1 MKIGYDRYSA
11 QYLIDDLKN
20 AGWQTDDV
28 WQGETLAPVIREF
41 EGVIKDG
48 KMCIRDRPTTA

>member
-1 MKIGYDRYSA
+1 MAKFNVVGLDDGDVYKRQGYDRYSA

-28 WQGETLAPVIREF
+28 WQGENLSLIH
-41 EGVIKDG
+41 I
-48 KMCIRDRPTTA
+48 